1 MLTTSRCKEQL
12 RVPAFKNIEYRR
24 VRQKW
29 KQAVIKYILSPQQD
43 GTLDFRDLL
52 NKNSETGILNHPSSA
67 HKQKLINSGSSQVT
81 LPYHHQYPPAVI
93 T

>member
-1 MLTTSRCKEQL
+1 MLTTSSCKEQF
-12 RVPAFKNIEYRR
+12 RVPVFKNIEYRR

-29 KQAVIKYILSPQQD
+29 KQAVIKYNLSPQQD

-52 NKNSETGILNHPSSA
+52 NKNSEIGILNHPSSA
-67 HKQKLINSGSSQVT
+67 HKRKLINFGSSQVT
-81 LPYHHQYPPAVI
+81 LPYYHQYPPVVI